1 MERTHYSIAERRSLN
16 LAHEMLTAIFH
27 KGDVDRISEL
37 IASDTVPLHHPM
49 PGLGHDR
56 DGFAKLVT
64 DFHAGFPGFDVI
76 VEHMLVRNGV
86 AVIRWKL
93 EGRHTG
99 TWLTVAASGNDVS
112 TVGVTYCECD
122 TEQDPVRV
130 LEQWLNFDSLGLLHQ
145 IGGLRLAGC
154 DADGANR

>member
-16 LAHEMLTAIFH
+16 RAYEMLDAIFH
-27 KGDVDRISEL
+27 KGDVDRMSEL
-37 IASDTVPLHHPM
+37 IASDTVLLHHPV

-56 DGFAKLVT
+56 AGFAEMVT

-76 VEHMLVRNGV
+76 VEHMLVRDGV

-93 EGRHTG
+93 EGRHSG
-99 TWLTVAASGNDVS
+99 TWLNVPANGNDIS
-112 TVGVTYCECD
+112 TSGLAYCECD

-130 LEQWLNFDSLGLLHQ
+130 LEHWLHFDSYDLLRQ
-145 IGGLRLAGC
+145 IGGLPSATSVLQ
-154 DADGANR
+154 

>member
-16 LAHEMLTAIFH
+16 LAHEMLDAIFH
-27 KGDVDRISEL
+27 KGEVDRMSEL
-37 IASDTVPLHHPM
+37 IASDKVPLHHPV

-56 DGFAKLVT
+56 DGFARMVT
-64 DFHAGFPGFDVI
+64 DFHAGFSGFDVI
-76 VEHMLVRNGV
+76 AEHMLVRDGV

-99 TWLTVAASGNDVS
+99 TWLDVPASGNDVS
-112 TVGVTYCECD
+112 TAGVIYCECD

-130 LEQWLNFDSLGLLHQ
+130 LEHWLHFDSLGLLRQ
-145 IGGLRLAGC
+145 IGGLASVVW
-154 DADGANR
+154 